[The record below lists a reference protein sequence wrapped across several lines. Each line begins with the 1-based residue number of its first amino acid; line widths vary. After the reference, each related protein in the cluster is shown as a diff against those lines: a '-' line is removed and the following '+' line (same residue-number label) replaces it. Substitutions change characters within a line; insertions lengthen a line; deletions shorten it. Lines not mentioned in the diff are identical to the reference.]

1 MRADS
6 LDRIKVS
13 DIPLDRVFTVSK
25 SDKIA
30 QLIYV
35 MSKKGAD
42 RAIVTSEG
50 IPVGVATVKDVFI
63 KLGTKR
69 LKGLS
74 PSSMSV
80 SGFMSDKFVSGKLD
94 EDLLTVSRRMR
105 DEDISALPIIH
116 DLQPIGLVT
125 RRMIINLL
133 KNKGKTKVKDA
144 ITLSIITINPD
155 AKLPQA
161 LEKIRKSPAREI
173 VVVDD
178 DKPVG
183 IISEKEIALTL
194 FDLLTRDSIYH
205 ADSAFKRL
213 LVMDVMKRVDEYVE
227 PDSRIEK
234 AIDILLKRGLNTLP
248 VIANN
253 EFVGL
258 LTRDVI
264 FLKFLELEESKEWKR
279 L

>member
-1 MRADS
+1 

-13 DIPLDRVFTVSK
+13 DILLDRVFTVSK
-25 SDKIA
+25 SDKLA

-125 RRMIINLL
+125 RKMIINLL
-133 KNKGKTKVKDA
+133 KSKGKTKVKDA

-173 VVVDD
+173 VVVDNN
-178 DKPVG
+178 KPVG

-227 PDSRIEK
+227 PDNHIEK
-234 AIDILLKRGLNTLP
+234 AIDILLNRGLNTLP
-248 VIANN
+248 VIADN

-264 FLKFLELEESKEWKR
+264 FLKFLELEESEEWKK

>member
-6 LDRIKVS
+6 LDKIKVS
-13 DIPLDRVFTVSK
+13 DISLDRVFTVSK
-25 SDKIA
+25 SDKLA

-42 RAIVTSEG
+42 RVIVTSEG
-50 IPVGVATVKDVFI
+50 ISVGVATVKDVFI

-125 RRMIINLL
+125 RKMIINLL
-133 KNKGKTKVKDA
+133 KNKGKMKVKDA

-205 ADSAFKRL
+205 ADSAFKRV

-227 PDSRIEK
+227 PDSHIEK
-234 AIDILLKRGLNTLP
+234 AIDILLNRGLNTLP
-248 VIANN
+248 VIADN

-258 LTRDVI
+258 LTRDFI